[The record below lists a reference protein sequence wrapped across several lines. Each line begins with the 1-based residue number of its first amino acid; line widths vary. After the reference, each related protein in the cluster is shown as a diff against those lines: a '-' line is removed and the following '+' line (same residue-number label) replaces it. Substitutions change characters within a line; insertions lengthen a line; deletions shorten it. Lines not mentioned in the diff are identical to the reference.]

1 MPRDVN
7 RRDAFAATSVYA
19 PLHMKYLAA
28 LILLP
33 CTLLAGNWPAWRG
46 PTRTAV
52 ADDDTFPTKW
62 SATENVRWKV
72 PLPEPGNS
80 TPVVWGNRIFI
91 TQPLAKEKK
100 RTLMCL
106 DRKNGKL
113 LWQKSV
119 SWTANEE
126 SHETNPYCSST
137 PVTDGERVIAWYGS
151 AGIHAYDF
159 EGNELW
165 KRDLA
170 KIDHEW
176 GYGSSPLIEGDLCIL
191 YHGPGSNSRLMALN
205 KKTGKTIWEVQDPPM
220 QKRPRTD
227 GFKGQEDGMTG
238 SFASPIIAKNELI
251 MVYPQLICAFDPKTG
266 KELWRCDGLNELIY
280 TSPIAADGVVVAMG
294 GFLGTTIAAKQGGK
308 GDVTDSHR
316 LWTSV
321 RTKNRL
327 GSGVIKSGH
336 VYILNTEGIA
346 ECLELKTGKTIWQ
359 ERVPAVGPKSS
370 SWSSMVLAG
379 DNIYILNQSADTVI
393 LKASPKFEIVAANA
407 VANELTNSSH
417 ALSDGEI
424 FIRTHAHLWCIADT
438 RAAAR

>member
-1 MPRDVN
+1 M
-7 RRDAFAATSVYA
+7 
-19 PLHMKYLAA
+19 MKYFSYLV
-28 LILLP
+28 LLP
-33 CTLLAGNWPAWRG
+33 WCVSAANWPAWRG
-46 PTRTAV
+46 SSGTGVANESGFPTRWT
-52 ADDDTFPTKW
+52 
-62 SATENVRWKV
+62 ATENVRWKI
-72 PLPEPGNS
+72 PMSEAGNS
-80 TPVVWGNRIFI
+80 TPVVWGNRVFI
-91 TQPLAKEKK
+91 TQPLAQEKK

-119 SWTANEE
+119 RWDAPEE
-126 SHETNPYCSST
+126 SHETNPYCSAT
-137 PVTDGERVIAWYGS
+137 AVTDGERVIAWYGS
-151 AGIHAYDF
+151 AGIHCYDF

-165 KRDLA
+165 KRDLP

-191 YHGPGSNSRLMALN
+191 YHGPGKESRLMALN
-205 KKTGKTIWEVQDPPM
+205 KKTGKTAWEVKDPPM
-220 QKRPRTD
+220 QKRARTD
-227 GFKGQEDGMTG
+227 GFRGQDSKGTVGT
-238 SFASPIIAKNELI
+238 FASPIIAKGELI
-251 MVYPQLICAFDPKTG
+251 MVYPQLVCAFDPKTG

-280 TSPIAADGVVVAMG
+280 TSPVAGDGLVVAMG
-294 GFLGTTIAAKQGGK
+294 GFLGTTIAVKQGGK

-327 GSGVIKSGH
+327 GSGVIKGGH

-346 ECLELKTGKTIWQ
+346 ECIDLKSGKMVWQ
-359 ERVPAVGPKSS
+359 ERVTAIGPQSS

-379 DNIYILNQSADTVI
+379 DNIYVLNQSGDTAI
-393 LKASPKFEIVAANA
+393 LKAAPKFEIVAVNGIG
-407 VANELTNSSH
+407 NELTNASH

-424 FIRTHAHLWCIADT
+424 FIRTHGHLWCIADT